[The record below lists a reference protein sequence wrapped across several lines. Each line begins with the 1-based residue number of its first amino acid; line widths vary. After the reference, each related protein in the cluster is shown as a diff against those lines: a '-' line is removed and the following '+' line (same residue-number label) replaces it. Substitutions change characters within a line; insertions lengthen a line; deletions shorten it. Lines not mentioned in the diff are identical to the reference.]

1 MASAKEATAGMLEP
15 DSDDE
20 DSSGSD
26 SSRRPS
32 MMGAPAAVSEE
43 DLVPLVAAAKK
54 ARVAGSTAPQ
64 VKEMRGS
71 CDDVMRNLLSR
82 KWLVQMVTQQYCS
95 RCARIGVPCCGKG
108 EDVRATAVLLEKGG
122 TAVIRVLFLV
132 GKVSWFSWG
141 CGRGGRSCLRPERV
155 HWHACVLCIP
165 TLRRCRLLRLVPPGC
180 DRDIVDTAVSLM
192 CTWF

>member
-71 CDDVMRNLLSR
+71 CDEVMCNLLSR
-82 KWLVQMVTQQYCS
+82 KWLVHMYGN
-95 RCARIGVPCCGKG
+95 A
-108 EDVRATAVLLEKGG
+108 AVL
-122 TAVIRVLFLV
+122 
-132 GKVSWFSWG
+132 
-141 CGRGGRSCLRPERV
+141 
-155 HWHACVLCIP
+155 
-165 TLRRCRLLRLVPPGC
+165 
-180 DRDIVDTAVSLM
+180 
-192 CTWF
+192 